1 MDGDGDAATTVV
13 ARPLNTFLASGRPA
27 RLAHKLSK
35 LIHSGTNG
43 DTYSL
48 SPLHLAHLRIPS
60 PRCPMPNRVR
70 ESPIQLRQLEM
81 EMGNRHGRMFTW
93 FVSHKFIGFIE
104 TSIWT
109 PSRTTPDQF
118 KVTRS
123 NCVPREE
130 ILYIGRERGAPSRWS
145 IGATNSSASSSFRVG
160 LLSLLFSFSTA
171 AA

>member
-1 MDGDGDAATTVV
+1 MWPDQSVIYASAIGTPRWLAMELGGRVSNYNSIYETTSDHRDG
-13 ARPLNTFLASGRPA
+13 PLNTFLASCRTT

-48 SPLHLAHLRIPS
+48 SPLHLDHLHLFSAVAPRIAKNTLRPQIPS
-60 PRCPMPNRVR
+60 SSATLSTGMGT
-70 ESPIQLRQLEM
+70 
-81 EMGNRHGRMFTW
+81 GNRHGRMFTW

-109 PSRTTPDQF
+109 PCRTTPDQF

-130 ILYIGRERGAPSRWS
+130 IWRW
-145 IGATNSSASSSFRVG
+145 
-160 LLSLLFSFSTA
+160 
-171 AA
+171 